1 MRSPLTVGRGLA
13 VFIGVGTLGNV
24 VFRGVEEHFV
34 VPDLLVAVALLVAA
48 ALPPARAVPLLGVAF
63 GMASGVF
70 TVATFSY
77 VARGEVGVPVLLFAV
92 SCLAMAAVL
101 TWRAASPGGDAAPTG
116 RVAAASAP

>member
-1 MRSPLTVGRGLA
+1 MRSPLIVGRGLA

-24 VFRGVEEHFV
+24 VIRGVEEHFV
-34 VPDLLVAVALLVAA
+34 VPDLLIAVALLVAA
-48 ALPPARAVPLLGVAF
+48 ALPPAHAVPLLGVAF

-77 VARGEVGVPVLLFAV
+77 VARGEVGVPVTLFAV

-101 TWRAASPGGDAAPTG
+101 TWRAASPGGDSAPAG
-116 RVAAASAP
+116 RVTAASPS